1 LQAPN
6 NIQPA
11 QAKSELRTIATHA
24 GTVLVGQ
31 LATMGYSVADSIIA
45 GRYASEALAVF
56 AVGAAIYASAFVAL
70 MGVMQALMP
79 IYAEAHGAGNPRA
92 VGSAWKQSLYLAAI
106 AIAVGMLVMLFPGPL
121 LDAARVPQELQSDV
135 VTYLR
140 IQALTL
146 TPAILFRG
154 FSTLS
159 QAIGVPKFVTV
170 LQIAS
175 LPVKILLSVWFVWG
189 GLGVPALGVQ
199 GCAVATLVV
208 MCGMFAAAVFMMRT
222 QAAYAP
228 LNLLR
233 DFEAPD
239 WARIRHY
246 ARIGVP
252 GGLAMLFEVTS
263 FTLMAVLVARLGVV
277 AAAAHQIAA
286 NTAAVLFMAPLS
298 ISIATSA
305 RVSFWIG
312 AGEPA
317 KARQLVGLGFKA
329 MTGLSLLLA
338 ALLWLLAPTVARL
351 YSNSPEVIAVAV
363 TLLLCVCAY
372 QLADAVQ
379 TLCVFLLRCYQVTI
393 APFVVYAI
401 ALWGLGL
408 GGGIVLTYRGFAGI
422 AAMQSPL
429 GFWLAGVGA
438 ITLTALIFVA
448 ILWGVLRRL
457 PLPAPAVPAIPA

>member
-1 LQAPN
+1 MQAT
-6 NIQPA
+6 QPTSPA
-11 QAKSELRTIATHA
+11 PASELRTIATHA

-79 IYAEAHGAGNPRA
+79 IYAEAHGAGNPRG

-106 AIAVGMLVMLFPGPL
+106 AIVLGMLVMVFPHPL
-121 LDAARVPQELQSDV
+121 LDAARVPVELQSDV
-135 VTYLR
+135 ITYLR

-146 TPAILFRG
+146 VPAILFRG

-159 QAIGVPKFVTV
+159 QAIGVPKFVTL

-175 LPVKILLSVWFVWG
+175 LPVKVVLSIWFVWG
-189 GLGVPALGVQ
+189 GLGVPAMGVQ
-199 GCAVATLVV
+199 GCALATLVV
-208 MCGMFAAAVFMMRT
+208 MCVMFASAFYMMRT
-222 QAAYAP
+222 QAPYLP

-233 DFEAPD
+233 DFEPPD
-239 WARIRHY
+239 WSRIRHY

-286 NTAAVLFMAPLS
+286 NTAAVIFMVPLS

-317 KARQLVGLGFKA
+317 KARGLVSLGFRA
-329 MTGLSLLLA
+329 LLGIGALMIGLLWPLA
-338 ALLWLLAPTVARL
+338 ATVAGL
-351 YSNSPEVIAVAV
+351 YSNEPEVIALAV
-363 TLLLCVCAY
+363 SLLLCVCAY
-372 QLADAVQ
+372 QFADAVQ
-379 TLCVFLLRCYQVTI
+379 TLCVFLLRCYQVTV
-393 APFVVYAI
+393 APFVVYAF

-408 GGGIVLTYRGFAGI
+408 GGGIVLTYQGI
-422 AAMQSPL
+422 FGMAPMRSPL

-438 ITLTALIFVA
+438 LNLTALIFIV
-448 ILWGVLRRL
+448 ILWRVLRGQ
-457 PLPAPAVPAIPA
+457 PLPAPAALATAA